1 MIKYIKDR
9 LRQERIFYEKIVR
22 NNTGV
27 SSKNYALVTG
37 VQIAKFW
44 TLVYLPAMLFIDQI
58 WQLPININLY
68 GVTAL
73 IGAIEAILA
82 ILILFKVKS
91 ERYEFQNKHNLDTS
105 EENAET

>member
-1 MIKYIKDR
+1 VIKYIKSR
-9 LRQERIFYEKIVR
+9 LKQEREFYELIVR

-58 WQLPININLY
+58 FGKSITVNLY
-68 GVTAL
+68 TVAAL

-91 ERYEFQNKHNLDTS
+91 EKYEYENKDQEDPPT
-105 EENAET
+105 EPGVG